1 MTLTEYRDNLGWSRA
16 ELAREAKLDYQ
27 TVTKA
32 ENGEQIT
39 GRSARAIADALSRGL
54 GRTIRFQDIDG
65 LNVRA

>member
-1 MTLTEYRDNLGWSRA
+1 MTLTEYRENLGWSRA

-39 GRSARAIADALSRGL
+39 GRSARAIADALSKAL
-54 GRTIRFQDIDG
+54 GTNVKFQDIDG
-65 LNVRA
+65 LSVRA